1 MLQQEK
7 QVKQWFQ
14 AKLPLFKENTSN
26 VHTLKKQQKT
36 LVYKKRVLGYSTISI

>member
-7 QVKQWFQ
+7 QVKQCFQ

-26 VHTLKKQQKT
+26 VHTLEKQQKT
-36 LVYKKRVLGYSTISI
+36 LVYKKCVLVYSTISI